1 MHSVIMVAT
10 MEEYPGCAKNR
21 EHKFKRAVQSFLDN
35 LWKEKELI
43 IISDGCRKIE
53 NVYYQLYK
61 NESQIRFLL
70 ADKQP
75 LKYPGKLRG
84 IGCEM
89 AAGETVSYL
98 DSDDYIDSYFIVKV
112 HQGITLY
119 NLDLL
124 YYDLLVADQH
134 LEYPNLEDFKRGD
147 IIDELKGY
155 KWTAVPSKLERR
167 MIGTG
172 NISHAARKSYAS
184 YWHNW
189 DGEAG
194 SSEDWRF
201 IESVIKDPAGCCH
214 SRSKFPTGYYSC
226 HYSPANVDL

>member
-1 MHSVIMVAT
+1 M
-10 MEEYPGCAKNR
+10 
-21 EHKFKRAVQSFLDN
+21 
-35 LWKEKELI
+35 
-43 IISDGCRKIE
+43 
-53 NVYYQLYK
+53 
-61 NESQIRFLL
+61 

-75 LKYPGKLRG
+75 LKYPGKRRG

-98 DSDDYIDSYFIVKV
+98 DSDDYIDSHFIAKV

-155 KWTAVPSKLERR
+155 KWTVVPSKLERR

-214 SRSKFPTGYYSC
+214 SRSKFPTGYYVC
-226 HYSPANVDL
+226 HYSPSNVDL